1 MASNTQVAKRVYDL
15 LMSRPEVRRRGRRP
29 AKGDIG
35 LSTRPNAPR
44 FVTIVV
50 AVLLTILGL
59 AVTGTVEVG
68 LVTDFLADNDLTL
81 SKEQG
86 WLALAGS
93 PLLLVAG
100 SFLRGL

>member
-1 MASNTQVAKRVYDL
+1 MASNAQVAKRVYDL

-29 AKGDIG
+29 RKGDIG

-44 FVTIVV
+44 FAPIVV
-50 AVLLTILGL
+50 AVLLTVLGL

-68 LVTDFLADNDLTL
+68 LITDFLADNDLTL

>member
-1 MASNTQVAKRVYDL
+1 MASNAQTAKRVFDL

-29 AKGDIG
+29 AKSDIG
-35 LSTRPNAPR
+35 LSARPNAPR

-50 AVLLTILGL
+50 AVLLTLVGL
-59 AVTGTVEVG
+59 AVTGAVEIA
-68 LVTDFLADNDLTL
+68 LVTDLLADNDLTL
-81 SKEQG
+81 TEEQG

-93 PLLLVAG
+93 PALLVAG